1 VLAACNKAAGQFEE
15 QTAKR
20 LRKPEGGT
28 YRVRQTR
35 AKCTQIA
42 SRCWGTKPHESSL
55 LVGQDLV
62 GQTLEVI
69 ERPWKSDRF
78 GGRRSVGKNL
88 IGQAYF
94 INDSRQGHKG

>member
-1 VLAACNKAAGQFEE
+1 
-15 QTAKR
+15 
-20 LRKPEGGT
+20 
-28 YRVRQTR
+28 
-35 AKCTQIA
+35 
-42 SRCWGTKPHESSL
+42 
-55 LVGQDLV
+55 VGQDLV